1 MAIKSFGQDWRIIAQ
16 SKSVSHMGRKNGPK
30 THFSARPWK
39 DELGNGNVVHTKGM
53 LILKMTGFERVEDLP
68 RTTVGFSSK
77 A

>member
-1 MAIKSFGQDWRIIAQ
+1 
-16 SKSVSHMGRKNGPK
+16 MGRKNGPK